1 MAPVLLFPK
10 HLKGLQIK
18 EKTQHKMREKWHR
31 QMALMTHVTNHPQ
44 CQELE
49 AISAIIDSK
58 PFPGS
63 V

>member
-1 MAPVLLFPK
+1 
-10 HLKGLQIK
+10 
-18 EKTQHKMREKWHR
+18 MREKWHR
-31 QMALMTHVTNHPQ
+31 QMALMTHITNHPQ